1 MLSEEVIIKIVSKL
15 TLECNIDQLAV
26 RNILNEIFNK
36 YTVTSRE
43 VALSVT
49 DIPERAML
57 YLAVKRLDGLS
68 PKTLYNYKLIL
79 ERFYLYFVKPINT
92 ITTNDIRMYLLV
104 LQRDGNLKQTS
115 MGTIICSLR
124 SFFNWLFREE
134 IIVSNP
140 MARVVT
146 PKTEKRLRHALT
158 QEELEI
164 LRQACVTN
172 REKAILE
179 FLVSTGCRLS
189 EVVQVN
195 LEDIDWGEKSLKVIG
210 KGNKERKVY
219 FSVKSKALLQVYI
232 NGRKDDNIALFVT
245 SKGITNRLSSRSIE
259 REIKIIA
266 KRTGNLKSIYPHLFR
281 HTFATHKLNLGMS
294 LPVLQ
299 RLLGHEEPSTT
310 QIYAELNES
319 NVVYEYGR
327 TD

>member
-1 MLSEEVIIKIVSKL
+1 VLSEEVIIKIVAKL
-15 TLECNIDQLAV
+15 TLECDVDQLKV

-36 YTVTSRE
+36 YTVNSRE
-43 VALSVT
+43 LALSVT

-57 YLAVKRLDGLS
+57 FLAVKRLDGLS

-79 ERFYLYFVKPINT
+79 ERFYSHYVKPLNT
-92 ITTNDIRMYLLV
+92 ITTNDIRMYLLTI
-104 LQRDGNLKQTS
+104 QREGNLKQTS
-115 MGTIICSLR
+115 IGTIICSLR

-134 IIVSNP
+134 IIMSNP
-140 MARVVT
+140 MARIVT
-146 PKTEKRLRHALT
+146 PKTEKRLRHALN

-164 LRQACVTN
+164 LRQVCITD
-172 REKAILE
+172 RERALLE

-195 LEDIDWGEKSLKVIG
+195 LSDINWSEKSLSVVG

-219 FSVKSKALLQVYI
+219 FSVKSKVLLKVYI
-232 NGRKDDNIALFVT
+232 NNRKDECMSLFIT
-245 SKGITNRLSSRSIE
+245 SKGPVNRLGSRSIE
-259 REIKIIA
+259 REIKNIS
-266 KRTGNLKSIYPHLFR
+266 KRTGNEKSIYPHLFR
-281 HTFATHKLNLGMS
+281 HTFATHKLNSGMS

-299 RLLGHEEPSTT
+299 RLLGHEDPSTT

-319 NVVYEYGR
+319 NVVYEYAR

>member
-1 MLSEEVIIKIVSKL
+1 MLSEEVIVKIVAKL
-15 TLECNIDQLAV
+15 TLETNIDQLLV

-57 YLAVKRLDGLS
+57 FLAVKRLDGLS

-79 ERFYLYFVKPINT
+79 ERFYMYFVKPINT

-104 LQRDGNLKQTS
+104 VQRKGNLKQTS

-146 PKTEKRLRHALT
+146 PKTEKRLRHALD

-164 LRQACVTN
+164 LRQVCISD
-172 REKAILE
+172 RERAILE

-189 EVVQVN
+189 EAVQVN
-195 LEDIDWGEKSLKVIG
+195 LEDINWSEKSLRVIG

-219 FSVKSKALLQVYI
+219 FSVKSKVLLKVYI
-232 NGRKDDNIALFVT
+232 HNRTDENVALFVT
-245 SKGITNRLSSRSIE
+245 SKGIINRLSGRSIE
-259 REIKIIA
+259 REIKKMKFI
-266 KRTGNLKSIYPHLFR
+266 SLFHR
-281 HTFATHKLNLGMS
+281 KLMLLLQTFRKIMEMVGQLNML
-294 LPVLQ
+294 
-299 RLLGHEEPSTT
+299 H
-310 QIYAELNES
+310 
-319 NVVYEYGR
+319 
-327 TD
+327 